1 MNRVGFAQAQPPF
14 IGLIQEMEPEKT
26 GLTHPS
32 GIAYSSHANA
42 FYVVEIP
49 TDPKITPGISVIKSI
64 SVLGQE
70 TGSTLINLAIENP
83 INLTMDD
90 RTGRLLIY
98 QASTQQLIE
107 LSENPAGRLDPNTL
121 VSHKVNFGLTNPQG
135 MTFDPVHG
143 YLFFL
148 DIVGPRLTR
157 VQLTPEGSSIDLM
170 IDSTLLQ
177 LAGDISLRGIAY
189 DSSTGN
195 LHVVSPGE
203 HKLYELTT
211 NGDVVAIRDLSGLNL
226 SNPQGIVFAPS
237 GDQTDNLALLN
248 LYLADSG
255 IQPASAVNTLPN
267 ESNSSLT
274 TQGWINELSLIQPE
288 RFNFIN
294 VFQSTLVRTVDM
306 AAYSPPSSDS
316 SGLTYID
323 SRNTLLMTDGE
334 VEETVSGITH
344 FMGANT
350 WEVNLDGT
358 VVRTANLSTV
368 PPTVVPMTN
377 EPTGV
382 SWNPA
387 NGHFYITDDNSVRVY
402 DLNPG
407 SDGLIGTSDDSWTS
421 FSTNSAGAGD
431 PEGIAYDNWHNQL
444 FVVDGLNQEVYQ
456 FSLSGT
462 LLGQFDVQAYGVTD
476 PEGIDFNPISGT
488 LFILSSSSSDLII
501 ETAIDGTLIQTI
513 NVAASSS
520 KAAAGL
526 AYAPASDGSG
536 LRSFYIVDRGI
547 DNNTNPSV
555 IDGKM
560 YEMTAPVPSSPG
572 NNPPVVNAGPDQSII
587 IDNGA
592 TLNGSATDDG
602 KPNPPGVLSTQWSMA
617 SGPGSVIFAN
627 PTALITTA
635 SFSLPGT
642 YVLRLSAY
650 DGEISTYDETT
661 ITVTGGGG
669 SINLD
674 VRVSRNSDDAEE
686 DASGVVSLT
695 SSDLELVQESTL
707 QTVGVRFT
715 GVSIPKNAQIISAYI
730 QFQVDETRSVV
741 TSLTL
746 WGEAQD
752 NPGTF
757 TTTNGNVS
765 SRIRTSASAVWSP
778 SPWTVVGQAGV
789 DQRTSN
795 MSAII
800 QEIVNRPGWSAGN
813 SLVVIFGGSG
823 TRVAVAYDGL
833 PASAPMLH
841 VEYIVPPENTP
852 TPTPSKTPTVTPSP
866 TNTSTPTRTATF
878 TPSPTSTST
887 STPTHTASATPSP
900 TNTFT
905 PTPTASF
912 TPSPTNLFT
921 STPSQTASITPTPS
935 DTPTFTPTQTASITP
950 TPTNTP
956 TITQTQTASTTPTP
970 TDTPTQT
977 ASVTPTQTSS
987 ATPTPS
993 STSAGPTSL
1002 EVRVSS
1008 SSDDA
1013 EEYASGSVYLTS
1025 TDLELVYDVS
1035 NQTVGLRFNGLTIP
1049 KDAVINVAYIQFQ
1062 ADEAHLEFTSLTLWG
1077 EAQDNPGTFL
1087 STIGNI
1093 SSRLRTT
1100 ASVGWSPAAWTVIG
1114 QAGLDQRTPN
1124 ISAVIQEIVNR
1135 PGWVVGNSLVII
1147 IGGTGHRT
1155 AEAFNGIPA
1164 AAPLLHVEWNT
1175 PPQNY
1180 APNITITTPR
1190 TNSTLV
1196 EGNLIN
1202 FNGIASDLEDGD
1214 ITARLIWTSNLDG
1227 TIGTGGSFSYSNLS
1241 RGVHTITA
1249 RATDDDGFTG
1259 VTTHLLTVFEN
1270 APVVIGAGDIAKCN
1284 NEDSVYTS
1292 QLLSS
1297 IAGSVITMGDNTQ

>member
-1 MNRVGFAQAQPPF
+1 MKALKTKKSRGYLWVILLCIALGLILFVNRVGFAQAQPPF

-42 FYVVEIP
+42 FYVVELP

-98 QASTQQLIE
+98 QADTQQLIE

-177 LAGDISLRGIAY
+177 LAGDISLSGIAY

-195 LHVVSPGE
+195 LHVISPGE

-255 IQPASAVNTLPN
+255 IQPASAVNPLSN

-382 SWNPA
+382 TWNPA
-387 NGHFYITDDNSVRVY
+387 NGHFYISDDNSVRVY

-407 SDGLIGTSDDSWTS
+407 SDGLIGTSDDNWTS

-501 ETAIDGTLIQTI
+501 ETATDGTLIQTI
-513 NVAASSS
+513 NVTASSS
-520 KAAAGL
+520 EAAAGL

-536 LRSFYIVDRGI
+536 LRRFYIVDRGI
-547 DNNTNPSV
+547 DNNNDPDI

-572 NNPPVVNAGPDQSII
+572 NYPPVVNAGPDQSII
-587 IDNGA
+587 IDDGVS
-592 TLNGSATDDG
+592 LNGSASDDG
-602 KPNPPGVLSTQWSMA
+602 IPNPPGMLSTQWSMA
-617 SGPGSVIFAN
+617 SGPGIVIFEN
-627 PTALITTA
+627 PTALSTTA
-635 SFSLPGT
+635 SFSLSGD
-642 YVLRLSAY
+642 YVLRLTAN
-650 DGEISTYDETT
+650 DGELSIYDETN
-661 ITVTGGGG
+661 ITVAG
-669 SINLD
+669 SAGTIILD
-674 VRVSRNSDDAEE
+674 VRITTSSDDAEE
-686 DASGVVSLT
+686 GTTGGVSLT
-695 SSDLELVQESTL
+695 SSDLELVEDGTI
-707 QTVGVRFT
+707 QTVGLRFSGIT
-715 GVSIPKNAQIISAYI
+715 IPKNAQITYAYI
-730 QFQVDETRSVV
+730 QFQVDEVSTVG

-757 TTTNGNVS
+757 TTTTWNVS
-765 SRIRTSASAVWSP
+765 SRIKTSATAGWAP
-778 SPWTVVGQAGV
+778 PPWMVEGQAAA
-789 DQRTSN
+789 DQRTPN
-795 MSAII
+795 LATII
-800 QEIVNRPGWSAGN
+800 QEIVNRTGWTAGN
-813 SLVVIFGGSG
+813 SIVIIIGGTG
-823 TRVAVAYDGL
+823 TRTAEAYDSF
-833 PASAPMLH
+833 PVAAPLLH
-841 VEYIVPPENTP
+841 IEYIVPPENTP
-852 TPTPSKTPTVTPSP
+852 TPTPSKTPTLTPSP
-866 TNTSTPTRTATF
+866 TNTSTPTTTRTATT
-878 TPSPTSTST
+878 TPSPSHTSTSTST
-887 STPTHTASATPSP
+887 STPTNTASITPSP
-900 TNTFT
+900 TNTST
-905 PTPTASF
+905 PTPLIPLPPRLSYKF
-912 TPSPTNLFT
+912 IT
-921 STPSQTASITPTPS
+921 S
-935 DTPTFTPTQTASITP
+935 
-950 TPTNTP
+950 
-956 TITQTQTASTTPTP
+956 
-970 TDTPTQT
+970 
-977 ASVTPTQTSS
+977 
-987 ATPTPS
+987 
-993 STSAGPTSL
+993 
-1002 EVRVSS
+1002 
-1008 SSDDA
+1008 
-1013 EEYASGSVYLTS
+1013 
-1025 TDLELVYDVS
+1025 
-1035 NQTVGLRFNGLTIP
+1035 IP
-1049 KDAVINVAYIQFQ
+1049 
-1062 ADEAHLEFTSLTLWG
+1062 
-1077 EAQDNPGTFL
+1077 NP
-1087 STIGNI
+1087 
-1093 SSRLRTT
+1093 
-1100 ASVGWSPAAWTVIG
+1100 
-1114 QAGLDQRTPN
+1114 
-1124 ISAVIQEIVNR
+1124 
-1135 PGWVVGNSLVII
+1135 
-1147 IGGTGHRT
+1147 
-1155 AEAFNGIPA
+1155 
-1164 AAPLLHVEWNT
+1164 
-1175 PPQNY
+1175 
-1180 APNITITTPR
+1180 
-1190 TNSTLV
+1190 
-1196 EGNLIN
+1196 
-1202 FNGIASDLEDGD
+1202 
-1214 ITARLIWTSNLDG
+1214 
-1227 TIGTGGSFSYSNLS
+1227 
-1241 RGVHTITA
+1241 
-1249 RATDDDGFTG
+1249 
-1259 VTTHLLTVFEN
+1259 
-1270 APVVIGAGDIAKCN
+1270 
-1284 NEDSVYTS
+1284 
-1292 QLLSS
+1292 
-1297 IAGSVITMGDNTQ
+1297 